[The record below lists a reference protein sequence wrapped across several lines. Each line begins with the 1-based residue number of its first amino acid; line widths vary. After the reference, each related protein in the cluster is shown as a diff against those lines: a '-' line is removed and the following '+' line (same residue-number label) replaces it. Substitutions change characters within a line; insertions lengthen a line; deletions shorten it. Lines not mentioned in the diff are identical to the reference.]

1 MLFGASGD
9 SSHGGWLEDILELSL
24 RVSWRSVEG
33 WGGRSSLEPPSSH
46 HLPGKIQGQ
55 QTIYEKMVKK
65 QTETNIKSYN
75 VTQEFSHSR
84 VVLKVYVP
92 LVVSLN
98 L

>member
-1 MLFGASGD
+1 MEVPFLTTY
-9 SSHGGWLEDILELSL
+9 
-24 RVSWRSVEG
+24 RT
-33 WGGRSSLEPPSSH
+33 
-46 HLPGKIQGQ
+46 GKSQDQ

-65 QTETNIKSYN
+65 QTETNIKSYK

-84 VVLKVYVP
+84 VVLEVYVP

>member
-1 MLFGASGD
+1 MEVPFLTTY
-9 SSHGGWLEDILELSL
+9 
-24 RVSWRSVEG
+24 RT
-33 WGGRSSLEPPSSH
+33 
-46 HLPGKIQGQ
+46 GKIQGQ

-75 VTQEFSHSR
+75 VTWEFSHSR
-84 VVLKVYVP
+84 GVLKVYVP